1 MSLPLNSSPIYTL
14 EIPST
19 GEKIQYRPF
28 LVKDEKAL
36 LIAQQS
42 EDPETMINTLKDVI
56 KSCVKSEINVD
67 NLAIFDIEYIF
78 TQIRAKS
85 VGEIIELYMLCDE
98 DHGKDNEKAKVKV
111 NINLEKLKVNKPK
124 EHTNKISLFDDVGV
138 VMRYP
143 SLDIVKR
150 LELTENAGIEDIFA
164 IIADSIE
171 YIFNSDEIWYAHDLT
186 KEELL
191 EFINNLTS
199 EQFAK
204 LQEFF
209 TTMPKLSHVVEF
221 KCPVC
226 AKEHKRTIE
235 GLQNFF

>member
-1 MSLPLNSSPIYTL
+1 MSLPLNNSPIYTL
-14 EIPST
+14 EVPST
-19 GEKIQYRPF
+19 GGKIQYRPF

-42 EDPETMINTLKDVI
+42 EDPEVMINTLKDVI
-56 KSCVKSEINVD
+56 KSCVKSEVD
-67 NLAIFDIEYIF
+67 VDKLAIFDIEYIF

-85 VGEIIELYMLCDE
+85 VGEIIELFMLCDE
-98 DHGKDNEKAKVKV
+98 DHGADNEKARVKI

-124 EHTNKISLFDDVGV
+124 EHTNKIILFDDVGV
-138 VMRYP
+138 VMKYP

-164 IIADSIE
+164 IIADSID
-171 YIFNSDEIWYAHDLT
+171 YIFNTEEVWYASDLT
-186 KEELL
+186 KEELM

-199 EQFAK
+199 DQFAK

-209 TTMPKLSHVVEF
+209 TTMPKLTQDIEF